1 MREDVFTGEAERAE
15 AVTFADPSRACC
27 VQCRHFSFDAGT
39 PNWSDVTPGSN
50 MSISCGRDRWR
61 ITTETTES
69 AFRSH
74 METSRYCDVFESAG

>member
-1 MREDVFTGEAERAE
+1 MI
-15 AVTFADPSRACC
+15 FADPSRACC

-50 MSISCGRDRWR
+50 MTISCRRDHWR

-74 METSRYCDVFESAG
+74 METSQHCDDFESAG